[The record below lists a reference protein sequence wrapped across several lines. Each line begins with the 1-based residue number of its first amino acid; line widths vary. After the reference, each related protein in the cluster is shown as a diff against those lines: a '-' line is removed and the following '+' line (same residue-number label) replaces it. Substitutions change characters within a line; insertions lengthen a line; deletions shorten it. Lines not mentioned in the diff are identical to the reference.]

1 MINLFEFI
9 GAVGLILI
17 SIGILI
23 KKRLI
28 QDIFYVVGG
37 VCLEIYSIFIG
48 NLIFIILQLIF
59 TISAIVD
66 LITIMKKD

>member
-9 GAVGLILI
+9 GALGLILI

-28 QDIFYVVGG
+28 QDIFYVIGG

>member
-9 GAVGLILI
+9 GALGLILI

>member
-48 NLIFIILQLIF
+48 NLIFIILQLLF